1 MGDNAL
7 EKEIG
12 EATTT
17 SIKRCCSRMWKIV
30 LKSLKK
36 VMKI

>member
-17 SIKRCCSRMWKIV
+17 SIEEMLQQDVEDSIEE
-30 LKSLKK
+30 SEK